1 MKYVLNLGLGFL
13 MFGLV
18 GCQGSANSSVV
29 KVANQ
34 YVKSQPTYQKPG
46 AAISLV
52 NSKVNIA
59 DVNVSYAIDLT
70 INSGYSSGDLELSV
84 FTSDGLELVD
94 GETEVVQTLS
104 KGEIVFPYT
113 VSAAEEGRYYLYANA
128 KVTDSLGKKSFRALT
143 LIVEV
148 GGDVGYTKKTSV
160 QEKNKQATSET
171 LTFGE
176 PVAMPMQE
184 EIITK

>member
-1 MKYVLNLGLGFL
+1 MKYVLNLGLSFL
-13 MFGLV
+13 LVGLV
-18 GCQGSANSSVV
+18 GCQGTTNSTVV

-70 INSGYSSGDLELSV
+70 INSGYNSGDLELSV

-94 GETEVVQTLS
+94 GETEVAQTLS
-104 KGEIVFPYT
+104 RGEIVFPYT

-128 KVTDSLGKKSFRALT
+128 KVTDSLGTKSFRALT

-148 GGDVGYTKKTSV
+148 GEGSGYTKESSI
-160 QEKNKQATSET
+160 QEKNSKTTTET

-176 PVAMPMQE
+176 PVPMSMQE